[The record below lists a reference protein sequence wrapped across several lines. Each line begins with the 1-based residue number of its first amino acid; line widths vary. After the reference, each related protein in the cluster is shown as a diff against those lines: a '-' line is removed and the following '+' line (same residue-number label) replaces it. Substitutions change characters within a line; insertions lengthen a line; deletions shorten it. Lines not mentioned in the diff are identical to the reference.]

1 MQARLKIDASEASDG
16 LEAMIHRAQHMGPVM
31 AGIAEGVMR
40 TSVVRNFE
48 VGGRFDRAGSIRG
61 GTNKWD
67 PVADNPTPL
76 IRSGTLRD
84 SLHATSTDDT
94 ATLAAS
100 MEYAAIHN
108 FGGQITIGARSEL
121 FVRNRD
127 AITKKFT
134 KGTTK
139 GRGHTIGEHTVTIP
153 ARPFVVLQE
162 ADIDEASDLIRDHIL
177 GRG

>member
-40 TSVVRNFE
+40 SSVVRNFE

-84 SLHATSTDDT
+84 SLHATSTEDT
-94 ATLAAS
+94 ATLSAS
-100 MEYAAIHN
+100 MEYAAAHN
-108 FGGQITIGARSEL
+108 FGLPVGERSNL
-121 FVRNRD
+121 AQKKNLKRKD
-127 AITKKFT
+127 APATRKA
-134 KGTTK
+134 G
-139 GRGHTIGEHTVTIP
+139 GIP
-153 ARPFVVLQE
+153 ARPFMVMQD
-162 ADIDEASDLIRDHIL
+162 ADIDEASDLIRDHIM

>member
-1 MQARLKIDASEASDG
+1 MQARLKIDASEAIDG

-61 GTNKWD
+61 GTNKWE
-67 PVADNPTPL
+67 PVEGNPTPL
-76 IRSGTLRD
+76 VRSSMLRD
-84 SLHATSTDDT
+84 SMHAMSTDDT

-108 FGGQITIGARSEL
+108 FGGDITVHARSEL

-127 AITKKFT
+127 AATKKFT
-134 KGTTK
+134 KGTTS
-139 GRGHTIGEHTVTIP
+139 GRGHTIGEHTVKMP
-153 ARPFVVLQE
+153 ARPFMVLQDH
-162 ADIDEASDLIRDHIL
+162 DIEDASDLIRNHIL
-177 GRG
+177 GR